1 MLMTAIL
8 CAESKSRRELSTMR
22 SNLET
27 LAAAARR
34 WAARNRA
41 TRWSG
46 VSTKGGGV
54 PPPEGSPEEGGF
66 GEDDEGAGGASRLE
80 VLELACGVAAV
91 NRVASETLRGAGGA
105 GIGGDVV
112 WLLKR
117 GWLWSLRGGG
127 CWVSLGAQAV
137 CVCSLLV
144 GGVDLGGAQIIRYP
158 HAQGFLPQ
166 PSGIPLAT
174 LWRFCSLVVS
184 VVNARRATG
193 EVDRTD
199 RQNFGVGLRVGSA
212 IVGRFKPPPRTP
224 RGPPS
229 TTSKCA
235 VCRGYEA
242 RPLACQHARPRP
254 PERLPS
260 SAS

>member
-66 GEDDEGAGGASRLE
+66 GEDDDGAGGASRLE

-127 CWVSLGAQAV
+127 GAGFPLELKL
-137 CVCSLLV
+137 CVRSLLV

-158 HAQGFLPQ
+158 HAQVFLPRA
-166 PSGIPLAT
+166 SEMPLAT

-184 VVNARRATG
+184 VVNAGRATG
-193 EVDRTD
+193 GGSDGPPKFWSRAQA
-199 RQNFGVGLRVGSA
+199 RQRDCRPLQTSTTN
-212 IVGRFKPPPRTP
+212 TP
-224 RGPPS
+224 RAPS

>member
-66 GEDDEGAGGASRLE
+66 GEDDDGAGGASRLE

-117 GWLWSLRGGG
+117 GWLWSLREGGG
-127 CWVSLGAQAV
+127 GWVSLGAQAV
-137 CVCSLLV
+137 CVFVACR
-144 GGVDLGGAQIIRYP
+144 GGRSWGSSDHSISPRSRFFAPAQWNSIS
-158 HAQGFLPQ
+158 HTVAVLQL
-166 PSGIPLAT
+166 
-174 LWRFCSLVVS
+174 SLVVS
-184 VVNARRATG
+184 VVNAGRATG
-193 EVDRTD
+193 GWIGRTAKILES
-199 RQNFGVGLRVGSA
+199 GSGSA
-212 IVGRFKPPPRTP
+212 
-224 RGPPS
+224 
-229 TTSKCA
+229 A
-235 VCRGYEA
+235 
-242 RPLACQHARPRP
+242 
-254 PERLPS
+254 
-260 SAS
+260 